1 MRAQDATQ
9 EPVKLFV
16 LKQNAF
22 PFSKQEKRC
31 ARNLTMDRIFGFICW
46 IIGFFITICIAIFVV
61 MNRAFVDVYWNPLVI
76 DQFISLPLYVLI
88 LGCLAFGFLIGALI
102 VWFNMGGLRQERRRQ
117 KKEIRNLE
125 IKMKH
130 MQDEQDS
137 KSADIVPSYS
147 VLQIK

>member
-1 MRAQDATQ
+1 
-9 EPVKLFV
+9 
-16 LKQNAF
+16 
-22 PFSKQEKRC
+22 
-31 ARNLTMDRIFGFICW
+31 MDRIFGFICW